1 MHSII
6 FSAGQ
11 YDERTWP
18 GLEFLEDHSDISV
31 HRSILYDFHGTM
43 NNIWLFCCLLSPLL
57 QFVVDWVC
65 FRLISSAYDSMIRQ
79 TLVDERVSAL
89 HHHTLQSPGDSDGE
103 MSKLTPRRV
112 PPPIASRIVI
122 KKNASLL
129 PTADETTLAAPVP
142 PVPTVD
148 PRSRVELLERNLR
161 YVQQQHELTLAD
173 LHNEISRLQ
182 EENRSRLTRADRE
195 VHRRAHCSSLQIYIS
210 I

>member
-1 MHSII
+1 
-6 FSAGQ
+6 
-11 YDERTWP
+11 
-18 GLEFLEDHSDISV
+18 
-31 HRSILYDFHGTM
+31 
-43 NNIWLFCCLLSPLL
+43 
-57 QFVVDWVC
+57 
-65 FRLISSAYDSMIRQ
+65 MIRQ

-89 HHHTLQSPGDSDGE
+89 HHHTLQSPGDTDGD
-103 MSKLTPRRV
+103 MSKPTSRRV

-122 KKNASLL
+122 KKNAALL
-129 PTADETTLAAPVP
+129 PNADEPIVAASVS

-182 EENRSRLTRADRE
+182 DENRSRSSRADQE